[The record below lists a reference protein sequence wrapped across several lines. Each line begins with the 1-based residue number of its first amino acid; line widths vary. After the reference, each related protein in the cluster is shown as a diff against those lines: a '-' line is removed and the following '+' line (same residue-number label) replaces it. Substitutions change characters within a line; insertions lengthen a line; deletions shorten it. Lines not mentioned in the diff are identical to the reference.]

1 MALTSERRDQMI
13 EGLSQW
19 IRANGL
25 RSPALLF
32 LEANKPLAPLGS
44 QALLFLQP
52 LLGLVGPAM
61 GWFRDDHVFAEYA
74 ILLEDSVNIERILDR
89 LEGPSAG

>member
-1 MALTSERRDQMI
+1 MI
-13 EGLSQW
+13 ESLSQW

-44 QALLFLQP
+44 QVLLFLQP

-61 GWFRDDHVFAEYA
+61 GWFHDDHVFAEYA

-89 LEGPSAG
+89 LEGPSTG